1 MGRDKSQYGYE
12 KDEVLSGIA
21 TFKPQVQPLFLYF
34 MIFYLIYG
42 GRISWLILKYKW

>member
-21 TFKPQVQPLFLYF
+21 TFKYQVQPLFLHF
-34 MIFYLIYG
+34 
-42 GRISWLILKYKW
+42 ISPI